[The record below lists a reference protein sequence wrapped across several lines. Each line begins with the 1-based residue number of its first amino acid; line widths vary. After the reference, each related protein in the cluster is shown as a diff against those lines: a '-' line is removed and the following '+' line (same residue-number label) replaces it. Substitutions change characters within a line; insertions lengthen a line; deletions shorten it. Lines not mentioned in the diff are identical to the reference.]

1 MLFFS
6 CLYSAARKILAGLFC
21 HTESKQDARPN
32 RSSWR
37 VKFVVFRC
45 AEPVTVFGH
54 LRFVVV
60 PSYGVK
66 VRLEP
71 QRQSTFAFSNKSSAG
86 LSRQVKKRNKK
97 KNSTALS
104 PTPFTY

>member
-6 CLYSAARKILAGLFC
+6 CYYSAARKILAGLFC
-21 HTESKQDARPN
+21 HNETKQDARPN
-32 RSSWR
+32 GLSWR

-71 QRQSTFAFSNKSSAG
+71 QRRNTFAFFSNKSSAG
-86 LSRQVKKRNKK
+86 LSRQEKK
-97 KNSTALS
+97 
-104 PTPFTY
+104 